1 METVVLDSAQCK
13 KHPEAASKVCVIVR
27 RSDLRCEK
35 ELHLA
40 AIFDPDRTLPSRGC
54 KISGFLPQ
62 LDMLLQNL
70 KQGGREFDRTLCPLL
85 GFFQR
90 NDPGFVALK
99 LLVDSSVG

>member
-40 AIFDPDRTLPSRGC
+40 VEHWSPTGLEKSP
-54 KISGFLPQ
+54 
-62 LDMLLQNL
+62 NL
-70 KQGGREFDRTLCPLL
+70 WS
-85 GFFQR
+85 FFFSEYIPNWQ
-90 NDPGFVALK
+90 
-99 LLVDSSVG
+99 